1 MSTMNFTVEE
11 TNLIAIYKASAKDK
25 TLARIADAIPR
36 MDDDMRIIA
45 EGAIR
50 KLNTLTEP
58 EFSLL
63 SFMPAD
69 ETDGG

>member
-11 TNLIAIYKASAKDK
+11 TNLVAIYKASAKDK
-25 TLARIADAIPR
+25 TLARIADAIPL

-50 KLNTLTEP
+50 KLSALTEP

-63 SFMPAD
+63 PFTPAD
-69 ETDGG
+69 ETDGE